1 MSSASTRSPAATPGV
16 LVPPPLLYAV
26 PLAAGLLIHY
36 WWHLPLV
43 PGRAAVPLGVAC
55 VFLGLVGFP
64 AVLAFRR
71 ARTSPNPFRPSSA
84 LVTTGPYRF
93 SRNPMYVGITL
104 LYVGVAVWV
113 NTVWPLLF
121 LPVILIV
128 MHYGVVVREEAY
140 LERIF
145 GDEYRQYARRVRRW
159 L

>member
-1 MSSASTRSPAATPGV
+1 MSTERTGSSAATAAV

-26 PLAAGLLIHY
+26 PLAAGLLIQH
-36 WWHLPLV
+36 WWHLPVV
-43 PGRAAVPLGVAC
+43 PGWAAVPLGVAC
-55 VFLGLVGFP
+55 VFLGVVGLP
-64 AVLAFRR
+64 AVLAFHR

-93 SRNPMYVGITL
+93 SRNPMYVGLTL
-104 LYVGVAVWV
+104 LYAGVAIWV

-128 MHYGVVVREEAY
+128 LHYGVVVREEAY
-140 LERIF
+140 LARTF
-145 GDEYRQYARRVRRW
+145 GDEYRHYARRVRRW